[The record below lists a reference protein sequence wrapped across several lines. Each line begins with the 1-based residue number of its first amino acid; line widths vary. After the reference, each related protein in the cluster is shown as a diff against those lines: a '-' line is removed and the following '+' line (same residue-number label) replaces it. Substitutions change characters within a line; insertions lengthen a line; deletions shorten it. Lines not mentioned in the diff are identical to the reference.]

1 MKIFFSGIAGSGVSA
16 IAAFSAGRGS
26 RVCGSDR
33 LFDRV
38 PGHPLRAVLEKGGI
52 VIAPQDG
59 SGIDRSF
66 DLAVFSTAVEHSN
79 PDFVTA
85 ARIGLPLKTRP
96 QYLAEIVASHRTVA
110 VAGTSGKSTMS
121 GMLAYLLHALGLPAG
136 FIGGGNVK
144 RFKSASSAGNFLL
157 TPEAGGL
164 FVVEACES
172 DGTIVDYRPA
182 HAIIANLDLDHHAV
196 AETAAMFETLARQTS
211 GLVIA
216 NADDANLGRCDL
228 GTTVLFSVDRPSRYQ
243 AAGIR
248 PDGFGSVFSVRGQEF
263 RVSLPGRHNVENA
276 LACIAFLSEYGIP
289 MADIS
294 SVLPAFDGIER
305 RFDVHLDN
313 GRFLVV
319 DDYAHN
325 PHKICSLMQTMQALR
340 ERVCYV
346 FQPHGF
352 GPTRMMREGYVRVF
366 SENLRPADRLV
377 VLPIY
382 YAGGTAAQ
390 DISSA
395 DIADPVRFGGK
406 DALAAERGD
415 VAGFDPALFDA
426 YVVFGARD
434 GTLSDF
440 AREIAERLS

>member
-1 MKIFFSGIAGSGVSA
+1 MRIFFSGIAGSGVSA
-16 IAAFSAGRGS
+16 IAAFSALQGNS
-26 RVCGSDR
+26 VCGSDR
-33 LFDRV
+33 HFDRV
-38 PGHPLRAVLEKGGI
+38 PCHPLRSVLERSGI

-79 PDFVTA
+79 PDFIRA
-85 ARIGLPLKTRP
+85 AEIGLPLKTRP

-121 GMLAYLLHALGLPAG
+121 GMLAFLLHALGLPVG

-144 RFKSASSAGNFLL
+144 RFRSASNAGNFIS
-157 TPEAGGL
+157 TPDTGGL
-164 FVVEACES
+164 LVVEACES
-172 DGTIVDYRPA
+172 DGTIVGYRPA
-182 HAIIANLDLDHHAV
+182 HSIIANLDLDHHAV
-196 AETAAMFETLARQTS
+196 DETAAMFETLARQTT

-228 GTTVLFSVDRPSRYQ
+228 GTTVMFSIGRPSRYQ
-243 AAGIR
+243 AVGIR
-248 PDGFGSVFSVRGQEF
+248 PGGFGSVFSVRGQEF
-263 RVSLPGRHNVENA
+263 RISIPGRHNVENA

-289 MADIS
+289 LADVS
-294 SVLPAFDGIER
+294 RVLPEFDGIER
-305 RFDVHLDN
+305 RFDIHLDN

-325 PHKICSLMQTMQALR
+325 PHKIGSLMKTMQALR
-340 ERVCYV
+340 KRVCYV

-352 GPTRMMREGYVRVF
+352 GPTRMMKDGYVSVF
-366 SENLRPADRLV
+366 SENLRPADRLA

-390 DISSA
+390 DISAS
-395 DIADPVRFGGK
+395 DIADPVRASGK
-406 DALAAERGD
+406 DALAAGRSD
-415 VAGFDPALFDA
+415 VAGFDPSLFDA

-440 AREIAERLS
+440 ARELAARLA